1 MVLVLATIFILLSC
15 EANSILPGTGTIAL
29 PSPSPPSLLPTAL
42 LPTVGA
48 PYCQVHASLT
58 EDAKAALGV
67 LFERYREASPWILVV
82 WGVGEVDST
91 EPPTTSARPDLR
103 MRGRS
108 WKSLITIIPNNYQY

>member
-15 EANSILPGTGTIAL
+15 EANSILPGSGTIAL
-29 PSPSPPSLLPTAL
+29 PSPSPSPSSLLPTAL

-82 WGVGEVDST
+82 CGVGEVDST
-91 EPPTTSARPDLR
+91 EPPTTLARPDLR
-103 MRGRS
+103 M
-108 WKSLITIIPNNYQY
+108 